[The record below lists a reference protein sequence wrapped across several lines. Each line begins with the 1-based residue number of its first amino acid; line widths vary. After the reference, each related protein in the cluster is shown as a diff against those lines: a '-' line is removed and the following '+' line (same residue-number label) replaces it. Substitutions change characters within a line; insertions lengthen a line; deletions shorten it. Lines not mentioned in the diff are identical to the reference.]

1 MKKIIILAVVFLFV
15 GLCFQPA
22 FANDKTL
29 SKPVS
34 RGYIQNLI
42 DNASPGDTIY
52 IPSGT
57 YYENIVIDKT
67 INLIGEDRDTTK
79 IIGDWKSD
87 PVVYI
92 SADWV
97 NLSEFTII
105 YAFSDYLYGIKIDS
119 CYNNISDNIIT
130 NNGYG
135 IYLSEYSNN
144 NTITGNIFYDTM
156 VGIYISY
163 SNNNILNSNYFTGNW
178 DCIELYSSCGN
189 IIINNTLVDNSH
201 GIILYS
207 SCNNNIIEG
216 NKLYED
222 ACCTTLYLYKSN
234 NNIIKNN
241 NIVLSKGI
249 SIRDNSS
256 NNTFYHNNL
265 INNDANAC
273 DNCNNTWDDDYPSG
287 GNYWDD
293 YTGEDNDGDGIG
305 DIPYVIPC
313 GDNID
318 RYPLMEPLGIIPPF
332 ANFFWTPREPF
343 AGEPIFFDA
352 SESFVYEGYI
362 TRYEWDWD
370 NDGVYDENH
379 TIPTATHVF
388 EEEGEKYV
396 TLKVLDNSSRNDIK
410 TKVIR
415 VEFLNSPPDKP
426 KIYGPIS
433 GRPGV
438 EYGYTFNA
446 IDPNNDAVRFIIDW
460 GDGDT
465 EWTEYCDSGEF
476 FNLTHTWNATG
487 KYNIKAKAEDEHGAE
502 SDWGT
507 RSVTIPRNKIIYR
520 PFLNLL
526 QCHPNL
532 FPLLQKLILFIK

>member
-1 MKKIIILAVVFLFV
+1 MNKGIVLSVIFLFIII
-15 GLCFQPA
+15 GFQPA
-22 FANDKTL
+22 FANDKII
-29 SKPVS
+29 SFPVS
-34 RGYIQNLI
+34 RGYIQDLI

-79 IIGDWKSD
+79 IIGDWESD
-87 PVVYI
+87 SVVYI

-97 NLSEFTII
+97 NLSEFTIS
-105 YAFSDYLYGIKIDS
+105 YDPGDYLYGIKIDS
-119 CYNNISDNIIT
+119 CYNNISGNIIS

-144 NTITGNIFYDTM
+144 NTITGNIFYDNM
-156 VGIYISY
+156 DGIYILY
-163 SNNNILNSNYFTGNW
+163 SNNNLLNSNNFTYNW
-178 DCIELYSSCGN
+178 DCINLQSSCGN
-189 IIINNTLVDNSH
+189 IIKNSILEENSH
-201 GIILYS
+201 GISLYN
-207 SCNNNIIEG
+207 SCNNIIEG

-222 ACCTTLYLYKSN
+222 ACCTTLFLYKSN

-241 NIVLSKGI
+241 NIVLSQGI
-249 SIRDNSS
+249 SIHNNSS
-256 NNTFYHNNL
+256 NNIFYHNNL

-305 DIPYVIPC
+305 DTPYVIPC

-318 RYPLMEPLGIIPPF
+318 RYPLMEPFGIIPPF

-343 AGEPIFFDA
+343 AGEPIFFNA
-352 SESFVYEGYI
+352 SESFVYDDYI
-362 TRYEWDWD
+362 TKYEWDWD
-370 NDGVYDENH
+370 NDGEYDENH
-379 TIPTATHVF
+379 KIPTATHVF
-388 EEEGEKYV
+388 EEEGYKYV
-396 TLKVLDNSSRNDIK
+396 TLKVLDNNSRNDIK
-410 TKVIR
+410 TEVIR
-415 VEFLNSPPDKP
+415 VVFLNSPPDKP

-465 EWTEYCDSGEF
+465 EWTEYCGSGEF
-476 FNLTHTWNATG
+476 FNLTHTWNAPG
-487 KYNIKAKAEDEHGAE
+487 KYTIKAKAEDEHGAE

-507 RSVTIPRNKIIYR
+507 RSVTIPRNKAVTNPIWLR
-520 PFLNLL
+520 LL
-526 QCHPNL
+526 ER
-532 FPLLQKLILFIK
+532 FPLLQRLLDVWRNSLE